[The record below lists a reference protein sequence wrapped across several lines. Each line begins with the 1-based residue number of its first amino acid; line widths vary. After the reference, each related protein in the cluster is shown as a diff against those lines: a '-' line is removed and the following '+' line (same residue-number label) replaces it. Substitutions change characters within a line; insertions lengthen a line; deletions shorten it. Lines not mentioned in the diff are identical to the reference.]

1 MEFIRGGEKNN
12 MINFEDDI
20 IDYITSE
27 IDVLKHIDTSEVES
41 AAATLYEAIHKQK
54 TIYCFGNGGSAS
66 TASHFVNDFN
76 KILNSKCEKKF
87 SCICLNDNVP
97 TIMAVANDIGY
108 EDIFRFQL
116 EGHINPG
123 DIIIAISGSGNS
135 KNIIN
140 AVEYA
145 KKQNAIV
152 IGLTGFNGGALGEM
166 CDINLHAPI
175 DNMQITEDIHLMF
188 NHLIVSVLSKFL

>member
-1 MEFIRGGEKNN
+1 MKMQEYIMDYLTQEIDTLEKLN
-12 MINFEDDI
+12 MIKIGQAITVLHHAILDQKNI
-20 IDYITSE
+20 YI
-27 IDVLKHIDTSEVES
+27 
-41 AAATLYEAIHKQK
+41 
-54 TIYCFGNGGSAS
+54 FGNGGSAS
-66 TASHFVNDFN
+66 TASHFANDFN

-87 SCICLNDNVP
+87 NCICLNDNVP

-140 AVEYA
+140 AVAYA
-145 KKQNAIV
+145 IKQDATI
-152 IGLTGFNGGALGEM
+152 ISLTGFDGGALGIM
-166 CDINLHAPI
+166 SDIDLHAPI

>member
-1 MEFIRGGEKNN
+1 MKMQEYIADYLIQEINTLENLN
-12 MINFEDDI
+12 MVKIGTAISILYCAINDQANI
-20 IDYITSE
+20 YI
-27 IDVLKHIDTSEVES
+27 
-41 AAATLYEAIHKQK
+41 
-54 TIYCFGNGGSAS
+54 FGNGGSAS
-66 TASHFVNDFN
+66 TASHFANDFN

-87 SCICLNDNVP
+87 NCICLNDNVP

-116 EGHINPG
+116 EGHINQG

-145 KKQNAIV
+145 KKQNAII
-152 IGLTGFNGGALGEM
+152 IGLTGFDGGALGEM